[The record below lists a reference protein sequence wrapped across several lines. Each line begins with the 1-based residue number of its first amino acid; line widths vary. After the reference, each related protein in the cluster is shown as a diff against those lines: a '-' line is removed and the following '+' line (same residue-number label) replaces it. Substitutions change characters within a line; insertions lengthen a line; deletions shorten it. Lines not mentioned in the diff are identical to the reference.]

1 MSNVDNIDIE
11 NNIIERK
18 ITFDNMELD
27 ENLLRGIYSYGFEK
41 PSVIQQKAIIPLIK
55 KKDVIAQAQSGTG
68 KTGAFCI
75 GCLERID
82 IDNKNVQI
90 IILSPTKELA
100 RQTYNVFN
108 LLGEYLKIES
118 ILMVGGI
125 NIEESK
131 NILKKGVHAI
141 IGTPGRILHMLKD
154 KYFNT
159 NNMKLL
165 IIDEADE
172 LLSSGFEEQIKNII
186 NKFEK
191 KIQIGLFSATLTE
204 ECLELTKYFMEN
216 PINIFVKTDQ
226 LTLEGIKQ
234 YYINVEKESWKLDV
248 LCDLYETITVSQT
261 VIFCSSKKKVI
272 WLQKELENREFTT
285 SIIHGDM
292 LNNERVNVM
301 NEFRSGS
308 SRILISTDLLARGI
322 DVQQVSLVINYDMPI
337 GVEGRDNY
345 IHRIGRS
352 GRFGR
357 KGIAIN
363 FIKYEDVNMLR
374 EIEKFYSTQIEEMP
388 ENINEFL

>member
-1 MSNVDNIDIE
+1 MSNS
-11 NNIIERK
+11 NNITEDK
-18 ITFDNMELD
+18 ITFDNMELKED
-27 ENLLRGIYSYGFEK
+27 LLRGIYGYGFES
-41 PSVIQQKAIIPLIK
+41 PSIIQQKAIVPLIK
-55 KKDVIAQAQSGTG
+55 ERDVIAQAQSGTG

-82 IDNKNVQI
+82 INIKKVQI

-108 LLGEYLKIES
+108 SLGEFLKIES

-131 NILKKGVHAI
+131 KKLRTGVQAI

-159 NNMKLL
+159 DNIKLL
-165 IIDEADE
+165 VIDEADE
-172 LLSSGFEEQIKNII
+172 LLSIGFEEQIKNII
-186 NKFEK
+186 DKFEK

-204 ECLELTKYFMEN
+204 ECLELTKFFMKD
-216 PINIFVKTDQ
+216 PINIFVKKDQ
-226 LTLEGIKQ
+226 LTLEGINQ
-234 YYINVEKESWKLDV
+234 YYINVEKEEWKLDV
-248 LCDLYETITVSQT
+248 LCDLYETITISQT
-261 VIFCSSKKKVI
+261 VIFCSSKRKVI
-272 WLQKELENREFTT
+272 WLQKELEDREFTT
-285 SIIHGDM
+285 STIHGDM
-292 LNNERVNVM
+292 LNNERIKVM

-322 DVQQVSLVINYDMPI
+322 DVQQVSLVINYDMPVGI
-337 GVEGRDNY
+337 EGRDNY

-357 KGIAIN
+357 KGVAIN
-363 FIKYEDVNMLR
+363 FIKYDDVNMLR
-374 EIEKFYSTQIEEMP
+374 EIEQFYSTQIEEMP
-388 ENINEFL
+388 ENINNLL

>member
-1 MSNVDNIDIE
+1 MSNS
-11 NNIIERK
+11 NNITEEK
-18 ITFDNMELD
+18 ITFDNMELK
-27 ENLLRGIYSYGFEK
+27 ENLLRGIYGYGFES
-41 PSVIQQKAIIPLIK
+41 PSIIQQKAIVPLIK
-55 KKDVIAQAQSGTG
+55 ERDVIAQAQSGTG

-82 IDNKNVQI
+82 INIKKVQI

-108 LLGEYLKIES
+108 SLGEFLKIES

-131 NILKKGVHAI
+131 KKLRTGVQAI

-154 KYFNT
+154 RYFNT
-159 NNMKLL
+159 DNIKLL
-165 IIDEADE
+165 VIDEADE
-172 LLSSGFEEQIKNII
+172 LLSIGFEEQIKNII
-186 NKFEK
+186 DKFEK

-204 ECLELTKYFMEN
+204 ECLELTKFFMKN
-216 PINIFVKTDQ
+216 PINIFVKKDQ
-226 LTLEGIKQ
+226 LTLEGINQ
-234 YYINVEKESWKLDV
+234 YYINVEKEEWKLDV
-248 LCDLYETITVSQT
+248 LCDLYETITISQT
-261 VIFCSSKKKVI
+261 VIFCSSKRKVI
-272 WLQKELENREFTT
+272 WLQKELEDREFTT
-285 SIIHGDM
+285 STIHGDM
-292 LNNERVNVM
+292 LNNERIKVM

-337 GVEGRDNY
+337 GIEGRDNY

-357 KGIAIN
+357 KGVAIN
-363 FIKYEDVNMLR
+363 FIKYDDVNMLR
-374 EIEKFYSTQIEEMP
+374 EIEQFYSTQIEEMP
-388 ENINEFL
+388 ENINNFL

>member
-1 MSNVDNIDIE
+1 MSNS
-11 NNIIERK
+11 NNITEEK
-18 ITFDNMELD
+18 ITFDNMELKED
-27 ENLLRGIYSYGFEK
+27 LLRGIYGYGFES
-41 PSVIQQKAIIPLIK
+41 PSIIQQKAIVPLIK
-55 KKDVIAQAQSGTG
+55 ERDVIAQAQSGTG

-82 IDNKNVQI
+82 INIKKVQI

-108 LLGEYLKIES
+108 SLGEFLKIES

-131 NILKKGVHAI
+131 KKLRTGVQAI

-154 KYFNT
+154 RYFNT
-159 NNMKLL
+159 DNIKLL
-165 IIDEADE
+165 VIDEADE
-172 LLSSGFEEQIKNII
+172 LLSIGFEEQIKNII
-186 NKFEK
+186 DKFEK

-204 ECLELTKYFMEN
+204 ECLELTKFFMKD
-216 PINIFVKTDQ
+216 PINIFVKKDQ
-226 LTLEGIKQ
+226 LTLEGINQ
-234 YYINVEKESWKLDV
+234 YYINVEKEEWKLDV
-248 LCDLYETITVSQT
+248 LCDLYETITISQT
-261 VIFCSSKKKVI
+261 VIFCSSKRKVI
-272 WLQKELENREFTT
+272 WLQKELEDREFTT
-285 SIIHGDM
+285 STIHGDM
-292 LNNERVNVM
+292 LNNERIKVM

-337 GVEGRDNY
+337 GIEGRDNY

-357 KGIAIN
+357 KGVAIN
-363 FIKYEDVNMLR
+363 FIKYDDVNMLR
-374 EIEKFYSTQIEEMP
+374 EIEQFYSTQIEEMP
-388 ENINEFL
+388 ENINNFL